1 VDGKILGPVTVS
13 AYGDRATGAA
23 VQDGDKIDVD
33 LGNQVWIQ
41 RGANYKLTAGGNAW
55 QAMCVGGGG
64 DDPHYYFLTIR

>member
-1 VDGKILGPVTVS
+1 MTVS
-13 AYGDRATGAA
+13 AYADRATGTG
-23 VQDGDKIDVD
+23 VQDGDKIDVE

-41 RGANYKLTAGGNAW
+41 RGANYTLTAAGNVW

>member
-1 VDGKILGPVTVS
+1 MT
-13 AYGDRATGAA
+13 AYAYHATGIG

-41 RGANYKLTAGGNAW
+41 RGANYTLTADGHVW

-64 DDPHYYFLTIR
+64 DDPHYYFLEIR

>member
-1 VDGKILGPVTVS
+1 VEGKALGQVTVS
-13 AYGDRATGAA
+13 AYAYHATGSG

-41 RGANYKLTAGGNAW
+41 RGANYTLTADGNVW

-64 DDPHYYFLTIR
+64 DDPHYYFVAIR